1 MGTQF
6 ILEKRKRKLEDIQ
19 FSRGTIVLCWCEHGN
34 GDVQLSHLYRQI
46 GLSTN
51 ADVPLADFMAALS
64 PLSAVGRYGRLGIV
78 DI

>member
-1 MGTQF
+1 M
-6 ILEKRKRKLEDIQ
+6 
-19 FSRGTIVLCWCEHGN
+19 LCWCEHGN

-46 GLSTN
+46 GLSSN